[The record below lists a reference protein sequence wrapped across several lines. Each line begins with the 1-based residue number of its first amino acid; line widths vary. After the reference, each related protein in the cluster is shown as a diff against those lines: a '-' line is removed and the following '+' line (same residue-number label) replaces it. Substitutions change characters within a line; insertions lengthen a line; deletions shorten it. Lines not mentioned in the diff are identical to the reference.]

1 MELQDK
7 PLNPQESLALI
18 ERFITGTRSNVRRS
32 SFGFIFWG
40 ILIAAAALL
49 NYLLLLT
56 PIADKAWIVWP
67 VLCIS
72 GFIVTM
78 AYYARNTR
86 KEGAIS
92 AFGRFFKGLFMCG
105 GITYFLLIFLCL
117 MLKVTPTPF
126 MLALTSLL
134 ITVAGLALRFRPF
147 ILGGLLFF
155 VASIV
160 SVLISPANQ
169 LLLIGV
175 CFIIGYLV
183 PGILLVRKE
192 VE

>member
-7 PLNPQESLALI
+7 PLDPQESLALI
-18 ERFITGTRSNVRRS
+18 QKFITGTRNNMKRS

-40 ILIAAAALL
+40 ILVAVASIL
-49 NYLLLLT
+49 NYLLLFT
-56 PIADKAWIVWP
+56 PAAGKAWMPWP

-72 GFIVTM
+72 GFIITLV
-78 AYYARNTR
+78 YYARNAR
-86 KEGAIS
+86 KSGAIS

-105 GITYFLLIFLCL
+105 GLMYFLLIFLSL
-117 MLKVTPTPF
+117 MLQVTPMPF
-126 MLALTSLL
+126 VLALTSLL
-134 ITVAGLALRFRPF
+134 VTVAGLAIRFRPLV
-147 ILGGLLFF
+147 LGGLLFF

-160 SVLISPANQ
+160 GVFISPANQ
-169 LLLIGV
+169 LLLTGV
-175 CFIIGYLV
+175 CFLLGYLT

>member
-7 PLNPQESLALI
+7 PIDPQESLALI
-18 ERFITGTRSNVRRS
+18 QRFIAGSRSNVKRS

-40 ILIAAAALL
+40 ILIAAASIL

-56 PIADKAWIVWP
+56 AVAGRAWIAWP
-67 VLCIS
+67 VLTIS
-72 GFIVTM
+72 GFIITLV
-78 AYYARNTR
+78 YYARNTR
-86 KEGAIS
+86 KAGAVS

-105 GITYFLLIFLCL
+105 GFTYFLLIFLCL
-117 MLKVTPTPF
+117 SLRVTPAPF

-134 ITVAGLALRFRPF
+134 VTVAGLALRFRPLV
-147 ILGGLLFF
+147 LGGILFC
-155 VASIV
+155 VASIA
-160 SVLISPANQ
+160 SVFISPANQ

-175 CFIIGYLV
+175 CFLLGYLV

-192 VE
+192 EA